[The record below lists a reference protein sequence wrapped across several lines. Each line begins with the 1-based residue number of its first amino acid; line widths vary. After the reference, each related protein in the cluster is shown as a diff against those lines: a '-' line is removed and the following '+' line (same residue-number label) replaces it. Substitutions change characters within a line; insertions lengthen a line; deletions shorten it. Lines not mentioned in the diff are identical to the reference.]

1 MRKNLTADK
10 KKREQEKARERNGEQ
25 ERGREKGMQEK
36 KRKGDTGTAD
46 KKGGQIRRK
55 GRKRSK

>member
-1 MRKNLTADK
+1 MTADK